1 MRLVKIGLI
10 IVFLVSAGL
19 FGRDGPYEARQP
31 GAMKSLS

>member
-19 FGRDGPYEARQP
+19 FGVTGLMKLGS